1 MDPNIRNLLTTKF
14 IEKSEDFG
22 LVNIAINTY
31 IKQIDS
37 KMQISAIDMIYAISS
52 ILESPKNLNR
62 KDLKSF
68 VKTEKIKLQGT

>member
-1 MDPNIRNLLTTKF
+1 MDPNIRNLLTTKL

-31 IKQIDS
+31 IRQIDS